1 MSDMLI
7 LFLIIAVALWLHI
20 ASNWGY
26 WPMRK
31 CPSGKTHRVVVG
43 TVKNY
48 LGREWCWH
56 KDCMRE
62 ALQERVH
69 DLEILID
76 VKSEDL
82 DEANAKVREL
92 QRQNDELTTVAADC
106 RAAAGWGTPN
116 DPMSAQ
122 SWAALGD
129 PAEVPTFIRE
139 RFQDLQRQVAELE
152 ADKAELEADAKRI
165 AFLFSGIRTT
175 SNALV
180 ELELRLINGETPSL
194 DAVRSAIDDAMM
206 AALNTETT
214 G

>member
-1 MSDMLI
+1 MTNLYKTELREIEMEAAI
-7 LFLIIAVALWLHI
+7 YEAVADPDH
-20 ASNWGY
+20 
-26 WPMRK
+26 PMLANTK
-31 CPSGKTHRVVVG
+31 
-43 TVKNY
+43 
-48 LGREWCWH
+48 
-56 KDCMRE
+56 
-62 ALQERVH
+62 
-69 DLEILID
+69 ILLSIVQD
-76 VKSEDL
+76 
-82 DEANAKVREL
+82 L

-116 DPMSAQ
+116 DPMSVQ